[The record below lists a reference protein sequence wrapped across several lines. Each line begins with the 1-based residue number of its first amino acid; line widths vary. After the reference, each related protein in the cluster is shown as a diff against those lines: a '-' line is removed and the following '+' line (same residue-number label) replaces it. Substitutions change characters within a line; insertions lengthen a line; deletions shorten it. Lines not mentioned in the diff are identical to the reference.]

1 MSSRERSGGALF
13 YAIIAVLVLEA
24 GFLIWTAFY
33 LRQRRFDLSELALLR
48 TQQLLHVR
56 LDGVFHEL
64 AEDLREEA
72 AALQVNDSDV
82 VTTRWMPL
90 LRTHWPIMS
99 IRLADENGNEI
110 ALLREDSSFL
120 EMRTAIGSKD
130 GPPILMRHGSTPGAA
145 PITGPWLGDTDN
157 DPRNRVWFSKVLEDT
172 RGEPSWTLSVPRDS
186 GPPVLQ
192 VSHLIRGETK
202 GSPYRIMSFTVDLT
216 RSSWMDT
223 RSAALM
229 RSGIL
234 LLDGE
239 GRSLGQ
245 LMRGSDANLNKA
257 TDLALLQWQ
266 DHKSSAPFTTSV
278 GDFDYRCLMGPYP
291 LNGQQLN
298 TGVVMDLSS
307 LNRWMFP
314 ERVGLWLMS
323 AVLVVLT
330 ILLSWAWGRKRRSD
344 ERIRKQA
351 KRNRSQELKL
361 AKALG
366 EREVLNREVHHRVK
380 NNLQVVSSLLN
391 LQAMRLDDGP
401 VKNEFLRGKR
411 RIDTI
416 ALVHHKLYGLSD
428 LRHVDLKLFFMD
440 LVTALAEMHRPQ
452 SRTVSTDVDTEGL
465 RADQDTAI
473 ELGIIL
479 CELVVNTYQHAFP
492 YATGGHVEIRVRPV
506 EGDLYRLTVK
516 DNGKGIPEGGQ
527 QGPGKL
533 GLEIV
538 EALSEQLDGSFHMRT
553 NGGVLFE
560 VLFRMQQEVGPT
572 EGHVVPA
579 AVKPA

>member
-13 YAIIAVLVLEA
+13 YAIVGVLLLTA
-24 GFLIWTAFY
+24 SFLIWSSFY
-33 LRQRRFDLSELALLR
+33 LRQRRFDLSELSLQR

-72 AALQVNDSDV
+72 AALQVTDSNV
-82 VTTRWMPL
+82 VKARWIPL
-90 LRTHWPIMS
+90 LRTHWPITG
-99 IRLADENGNEI
+99 IRLADEYGNEI
-110 ALLREDSSFL
+110 ALLREDTTFL
-120 EMRTAIGSKD
+120 VMRTAIGSKD
-130 GPPILMRHGSTPGAA
+130 GPPILVRYNNRPNAI
-145 PITGPWLGDTDN
+145 PVKGPWLSDIDN
-157 DPRNRVWFSKVLEDT
+157 DPRERVWFSKALEDS
-172 RGEPSWTLSVPRDS
+172 RDEPSWTLSVPE
-186 GPPVLQ
+186 Q
-192 VSHLIRGETK
+192 AVSPILHVSYLIRG
-202 GSPYRIMSFTVDLT
+202 GSRSSQYRIMSFTVDLT

-229 RSGIL
+229 RAGIL

-245 LMRGSDANLNKA
+245 LMRGADTTLNKA
-257 TDLALLQWQ
+257 TEQTLTTWQ
-266 DHKSSAPFTTSV
+266 ERKTSAPFMISV
-278 GDFDYRCLMGPYP
+278 DDMDYRCMVGPYP

-298 TGVVMDLSS
+298 TGVIVDLNK
-307 LNRWMFP
+307 LNQWILP
-314 ERVGLWLMS
+314 ERIGLWVMS
-323 AVLVVLT
+323 GLLVILT
-330 ILLSWAWGRKRRSD
+330 LLLFWAWGRKRRSD

-351 KRNRSQELKL
+351 KRSRSQELKL

-416 ALVHHKLYGLSD
+416 ALVHHKLYGLAD
-428 LRHVDLKLFFMD
+428 LRHVDLKLFFTD

-479 CELVVNTYQHAFP
+479 CELVANTYQHAFP

-516 DNGKGIPEGGQ
+516 DNGKGISEGGQ

-553 NGGVLFE
+553 SGGVLFE
-560 VLFRMQQEVGPT
+560 VLFRMKREAVQSDGN
-572 EGHVVPA
+572 GDSPA
-579 AVKPA
+579 VIKS